1 MSKTKATDHSPRF
14 ALISGFYKRGTWSKK
29 QVEKAAELGHITAEE
44 LAELVGDDAE

>member
-29 QVEKAAELGHITAEE
+29 QVEKAAELGHIPA
-44 LAELVGDDAE
+44 AARAVSVGDDAE